1 MSAFAKSW
9 RRECEAWKG
18 RLAASIQNNSGL
30 AQGPS
35 FPSVVGRE
43 CRKVC
48 QPTWALPVWAGSKR
62 GGSPV
67 LDMRRRDFIT
77 LLGSAAAAWPL
88 AARAQQPA
96 ETPRVG
102 FVYPG
107 PKAVMA
113 HRMEAIVTGLRAS
126 GYAAATQV
134 EIVARTAEGD
144 PDQIARLV
152 KEVVGKNVNV
162 IIAAGPLVVHAAR
175 SATRTIPIIAIDL
188 ESDPVASDMAATLA
202 RPGGNITGVFL
213 DFPDFTAKWME
224 MLVESN
230 PKLSRAAVLWD
241 PVTGPVQMEAVGKAG
256 GTLNV
261 QLDITEVRRPSDF
274 DAAFSMA
281 SQRGAGAM
289 VMLSSPLIADN
300 VQMLAELTLRHRFPA
315 ITLFPDFARAGG
327 LLAYGPNLLSLLRLS
342 GVVAGKVLRGANP
355 AELPIERP
363 TKFETVLNIRT
374 AYALGLS
381 IPTSLLLRADEVIE

>member
-1 MSAFAKSW
+1 MN
-9 RRECEAWKG
+9 RRG
-18 RLAASIQNNSGL
+18 
-30 AQGPS
+30 
-35 FPSVVGRE
+35 V
-43 CRKVC
+43 
-48 QPTWALPVWAGSKR
+48 
-62 GGSPV
+62 
-67 LDMRRRDFIT
+67 IT
-77 LLGSAAAAWPL
+77 LLGGAAAWPL
-88 AARAQQPA
+88 VALAQQPA
-96 ETPRVG
+96 EAPRVG
-102 FVYPG
+102 FVFPG

-113 HRMEAIVTGLRAS
+113 PRIEAILTGLRAS
-126 GYAAATQV
+126 GYAAPTQV

-144 PDQIARLV
+144 PDQIAPLV
-152 KEVVGKNVNV
+152 KEVIGKNVNV
-162 IIAAGPLVVHAAR
+162 IIAAGPLVLHAAR

-188 ESDPVASDMAATLA
+188 ESDPVASGMAATLA

-224 MLVESN
+224 MLVESI

-281 SQRGAGAM
+281 SQGGAGAM
-289 VMLSSPLIADN
+289 VMLSSPLISDH

-342 GVVAGKVLRGANP
+342 GIVAGKVLRGANP

-363 TKFETVLNIRT
+363 TKFETVLNMRT
-374 AYALGLS
+374 AHALGIS

>member
-1 MSAFAKSW
+1 VTS
-9 RRECEAWKG
+9 
-18 RLAASIQNNSGL
+18 
-30 AQGPS
+30 
-35 FPSVVGRE
+35 
-43 CRKVC
+43 
-48 QPTWALPVWAGSKR
+48 
-62 GGSPV
+62 
-67 LDMRRRDFIT
+67 RRDFIT
-77 LLGSAAAAWPL
+77 VVGGAAVAWPI

-107 PKAVMA
+107 PKSVMA
-113 HRMEAIVTGLRAS
+113 ARMEAIVTGLRGS
-126 GYAAATQV
+126 GYAAPTQV

-144 PDQIARLV
+144 PDQIAPLV
-152 KEVVGKNVNV
+152 KEIIGNVNV

-175 SATRTIPIIAIDL
+175 SAVRTIPIIAIDL
-188 ESDPVASDMAATLA
+188 ESDPVASGMAATLA

-241 PVTGPVQMEAVGKAG
+241 PVTGPIQMEAVRKAG
-256 GTLNV
+256 GTLSV
-261 QLDITEVRRPSDF
+261 QLDVTEVRRPSDF

-281 SQRGAGAM
+281 SERGAGAM

-300 VQMLAELTLRHRFPA
+300 VQMLAALTLHHRFPA

-363 TKFETVLNIRT
+363 TKFETVLNMRT
-374 AYALGLS
+374 AHALGLS

>member
-1 MSAFAKSW
+1 
-9 RRECEAWKG
+9 
-18 RLAASIQNNSGL
+18 
-30 AQGPS
+30 
-35 FPSVVGRE
+35 
-43 CRKVC
+43 
-48 QPTWALPVWAGSKR
+48 
-62 GGSPV
+62 
-67 LDMRRRDFIT
+67 MRRREFIS
-77 LLGSAAAAWPL
+77 LLGGAVAIWPL
-88 AARAQQPA
+88 AARAQQKS
-96 ETPRVG
+96 EIPRIG
-102 FVYPG
+102 FVYQG
-107 PKAVMA
+107 SQAAMA
-113 HRMEAIVTGLRAS
+113 NRLEGVLSGLRDS
-126 GYAAATQV
+126 GYAAPAQV
-134 EIVARTAEGD
+134 EIVARAAEGD
-144 PDQIARLV
+144 PARIAPLV
-152 KEVVGKNVNV
+152 AEVIAKNASV
-162 IIAAGPLVVHAAR
+162 IMASGPLVLNAAR
-175 SATRTIPIIAIDL
+175 SATRTIPIVAIDL
-188 ESDPVASDMAATLA
+188 ETDPVTSGVAATLA

-241 PVTGPVQMEAVGKAG
+241 PITGPVQMEAVEKAG

-281 SQRGAGAM
+281 SERGAGAM

-300 VQMLAELTLRHRFPA
+300 VQILAALTLRHRFPA

-327 LLAYGPNLLSLLRLS
+327 LLAYGPNLISLLRLS

-363 TKFETVLNIRT
+363 TKFETVLNMRT
-374 AYALGLS
+374 AHALGLS